1 MVLYKIRGLTF
12 SYPECEKHAL
22 KNINLEINE
31 GEFITVCGKSGCGKS
46 TLLRHFK
53 SVLTPHGERSGEILF
68 QDTILNE
75 VDLRTQSSK
84 IGYVLQSPD
93 NQIVTDKV
101 WHELAFGLESL
112 GFDNKTIRLRVAE
125 MASFFGIQGWFMK
138 NVTELSG
145 GQKQL
150 LNLAAIMAMQPSV
163 LILDEPTSQL
173 DPIAATEFLETVR
186 KINQEIGTTI
196 IITEHRLEEVFPMS
210 DRVVVLDNGE
220 IIENN
225 TPRNVGEKLKK
236 SNHDMF
242 VSMPSPMQIYAG
254 IECDLSCPLTV
265 REGRSFLNE
274 LLTNKEIHEV
284 AYEESFQSKN
294 SEVVVSLKDI
304 WFKYEKNSKDVVKD
318 LSLEVKRGTIH
329 AIVGG
334 NGTGKTTTLNL
345 ISGINKP
352 YRGKVVINNKE
363 ISKYSNKELFNCNLG
378 VLPQNPQAL
387 FVKKTVESDLLEIL
401 GGRKISKDE
410 KVEKVKE
417 IAQLL
422 EIDDF
427 LQMHPYDLSGGE
439 QQRAAMAK
447 VLLLNPQILLLDEPT
462 KGMDSC
468 FKNKLAKILKK
479 LTSKGVTILMVS
491 HDIEF
496 CAKYAD
502 MCSLFFDGNIVTT
515 NTPRKFFSGNSFYT
529 TSANRMCRHI
539 FKNAIVNED
548 VIELCKQSLK
558 KVTL

>member
-12 SYPECEKHAL
+12 SYPECEKYAL
-22 KNINLEINE
+22 QNINLEIKQ
-31 GEFITVCGKSGCGKS
+31 GEFITVCGKSGCGKT
-46 TLLRHFK
+46 TLLRHLK
-53 SVLTPHGERSGEILF
+53 TVLTPHGERTGEILF
-68 QDTILNE
+68 KDTALEN

-112 GFDNKTIRLRVAE
+112 GFDNTTIRLRVAE

-150 LNLAAIMAMQPSV
+150 LNLAAIMAMQPAV

-173 DPIAATEFLETVR
+173 DPIAATEFLDTVR

-210 DRVVVLDNGE
+210 DRVIVLDNGE
-220 IIENN
+220 IIGND
-225 TPRNVGEKLKK
+225 TPRNVGKKLKQ
-236 SNHDMF
+236 SDHDMF
-242 VSMPSPMQIYAG
+242 ASMPTPMQIYAG
-254 IECDLSCPLTV
+254 LDCDLQCPLTV
-265 REGRSFLNE
+265 RDGRNFLDS
-274 LLTNKEIHEV
+274 LLADKEIDEV
-284 AYEESFQSKN
+284 ACEDDSEYN
-294 SEVVVSLKDI
+294 DSEVVISLKDI
-304 WFKYEKNSKDVVKD
+304 WFKYEKNARDVVKD
-318 LSLEVKRGTIH
+318 LSLEVKKGKIH

-334 NGTGKTTTLNL
+334 NGTGKTTTLSI

-352 YRGKVVINNKE
+352 YRGKVKINNKE
-363 ISKYSNKELFNCNLG
+363 ISRYSNKELFNCNLG

-387 FVKKTVESDLLEIL
+387 FVKKTVERDLFEILNDQRISKEQKKEKIKNISELLEI
-401 GGRKISKDE
+401 SD
-410 KVEKVKE
+410 V
-417 IAQLL
+417 
-422 EIDDF
+422 

-447 VLLLNPQILLLDEPT
+447 VLLLDPEILLLDEPT
-462 KGMDSC
+462 KGMDNC
-468 FKNKLAKILKK
+468 FKNKLGEILRK
-479 LTSKGVTILMVS
+479 LTSKGVTILIVS

-502 MCSLFFDGNIVTT
+502 MCSLFFDGNIVTSG
-515 NTPRKFFSGNSFYT
+515 TPKKFFSGNSFYT
-529 TSANRMCRHI
+529 TSANRMSRHI

-548 VIELCKQSLK
+548 VIKLCKQTLK
-558 KVTL
+558 KAIH